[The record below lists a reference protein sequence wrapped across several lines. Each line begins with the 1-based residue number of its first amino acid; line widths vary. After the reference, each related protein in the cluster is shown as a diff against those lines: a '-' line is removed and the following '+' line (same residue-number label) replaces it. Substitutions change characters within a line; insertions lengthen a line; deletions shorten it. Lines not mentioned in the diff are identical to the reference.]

1 MKVRIEIHLLDA
13 EVETLDKIAE
23 QDGRSRKNYYE
34 TVIRS
39 IIQSF
44 EGGQKKIKKKKT
56 K

>member
-1 MKVRIEIHLLDA
+1 MKTRIEIHFLDA

-23 QDGRSRKNYYE
+23 QYGRSRKNYCE
-34 TVIRS
+34 NAIRS

-44 EGGQKKIKKKKT
+44 ERGQKKIKIKKT